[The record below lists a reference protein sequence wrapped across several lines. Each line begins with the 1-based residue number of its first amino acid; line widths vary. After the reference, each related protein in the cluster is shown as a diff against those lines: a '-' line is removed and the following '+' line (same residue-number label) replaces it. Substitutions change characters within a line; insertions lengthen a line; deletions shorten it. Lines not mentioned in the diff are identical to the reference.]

1 MDKLARKVD
10 IHHAAMQGSYF
21 AGFSAIWGF
30 GPVLLLY
37 LGLSNSTLGVVTSLA
52 LVLPLLL
59 QPALAALSDADSR
72 WTSRRLA
79 LVLSLLT
86 LAAAVVMTVST
97 GSKTVLVAAYA
108 VIGVLLVST
117 SPFFNSM
124 VMEYHLRGVNVN
136 YGLGRGTGST
146 TYAIVA
152 LVLGFVL
159 EKRAPTVILPVLLAA
174 LVLQVIA
181 VWTFRYPLPPV
192 PAAQEEEPPKV
203 LGLWALLKKYPAF
216 PVMLMGCA
224 LLQGGHNA
232 CNTYMIHIVDKVG
245 AGESLMGVVLAVV
258 GASVCGG
265 GGVVLAVS
273 AFMELPAMTL
283 FSRMR
288 QKLSLR
294 GMFLLCAAAFVAKD
308 VLFLLAR
315 TPTLL
320 YVSAALQFFEFGVFL
335 PATVY
340 YAAETLDAANQAKG
354 QGLIHIFSNGV
365 GPAVMTAVSGTLV
378 DRVDVNA
385 MLLFNAAAAVVGLL
399 VVAFATSGYFDKR
412 SKEK

>member
-1 MDKLARKVD
+1 M
-10 IHHAAMQGSYF
+10 
-21 AGFSAIWGF
+21 
-30 GPVLLLY
+30 VL
-37 LGLSNSTLGVVTSLA
+37 
-52 LVLPLLL
+52 
-59 QPALAALSDADSR
+59 
-72 WTSRRLA
+72 
-79 LVLSLLT
+79 
-86 LAAAVVMTVST
+86 
-97 GSKTVLVAAYA
+97 
-108 VIGVLLVST
+108 
-117 SPFFNSM
+117 
-124 VMEYHLRGVNVN
+124 H
-136 YGLGRGTGST
+136 
-146 TYAIVA
+146 
-152 LVLGFVL
+152 
-159 EKRAPTVILPVLLAA
+159 ILPFLCILCTISNT
-174 LVLQVIA
+174 L
-181 VWTFRYPLPPV
+181 WERYPLPPV

-245 AGESLMGVVLAVV
+245 AGESLM
-258 GASVCGG
+258 
-265 GGVVLAVS
+265 GVVLAVS

-365 GPAVMTAVSGTLV
+365 GPAVIQSLVESGLVKTAADLYDLTAADIAPLERMGEKSAANAVAAIYKSRDNDLWRLIFALGIRQVGEKAAKVLARRFGTMQALSQATEEELTSIDDVGPITAAYIRQWMESPQSRDLLRRLEDAGINMSCKEELV
-378 DRVDVNA
+378 DNRFAGMTFVLTGSLERFTREEAGQMIEQRGGKSASSVSKKTSY
-385 MLLFNAAAAVVGLL
+385 
-399 VVAFATSGYFDKR
+399 VVAGPGAG
-412 SKEK
+412 SKLRRAQELNIPVLTEDEFLELLK